1 MSITTERLTR
11 VRYVTAILVAIL
23 AALVLA
29 RAFPAA
35 GQERDALRQWI
46 HDNAKECCPHDR
58 CFPVTA
64 APARP
69 FWQVEGFKSAVPLGG
84 ERRWPFARTYGCAYA
99 GSADTIRCLFVPTPE
114 QS

>member
-1 MSITTERLTR
+1 MSAFRK
-11 VRYVTAILVAIL
+11 TAFALACAAL
-23 AALVLA
+23 AAIALA

-35 GQERDALRQWI
+35 GQDAAVRERQAWI
-46 HDNAKECCPHDR
+46 HANAKECCPHDR

-69 FWQVEGFKSAVPLGG
+69 FWRVEGFRSAVPLGA
-84 ERRWPFARTYGCAYA
+84 ERRWPFRETFGCAYA